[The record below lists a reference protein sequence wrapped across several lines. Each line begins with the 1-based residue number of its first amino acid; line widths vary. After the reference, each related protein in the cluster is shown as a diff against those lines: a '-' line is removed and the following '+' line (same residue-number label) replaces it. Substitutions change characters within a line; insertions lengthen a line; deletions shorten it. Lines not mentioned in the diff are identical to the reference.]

1 MFAIGTIAIF
11 VTINPM
17 TEIINVK
24 RNNDPILCLLTS
36 SLLVM
41 ISIKSFKEQ

>member
-1 MFAIGTIAIF
+1 MFVIGRIAIF
-11 VTINPM
+11 VTINPI
-17 TEIINVK
+17 TEIINVN
-24 RNNDPILCLLTS
+24 RNIDPILCLLTS